1 MVVWRMF
8 LSCCDGAQ
16 CDASEIFSSR
26 SRGRL
31 RLRKM
36 GRAVHRLSPRGA
48 TAPKIPRA
56 AAISASAAA
65 AISSYSTSFLSA
77 ASDLNLALVI
87 LNVDRPQRD
96 LLGGCDITTGA
107 TARFSHLW
115 RQSSLRLCADGAA
128 NRLHDSLGDAARAE
142 MLPDL
147 ITGDL
152 DSLRGDVATFY
163 TDHGVPIESVPDQ
176 DSHDFEKCLQW
187 LERKQADE
195 AAASVASGAT
205 PKPPFSVVAV
215 GAFGGRL
222 DQQMANLNMAF
233 SYKSFANFYLLS
245 ESSLAF
251 VLPPGKHTIET
262 NTEAE
267 DGSCGLIPLGGRCE
281 RVVTTGLKWNLD
293 GERPLEFGSLIS
305 SSNELVEPLIT
316 VETDSPL
323 LWTTGLKDLCV
334 AACCLARLSIYLIN
348 TCGFS

>member
-1 MVVWRMF
+1 MRHHDRRDRAPRT
-8 LSCCDGAQ
+8 SGG
-16 CDASEIFSSR
+16 SR
-26 SRGRL
+26 RSGSARTAPRPAP
-31 RLRKM
+31 RQPR
-36 GRAVHRLSPRGA
+36 RRGA
-48 TAPKIPRA
+48 
-56 AAISASAAA
+56 
-65 AISSYSTSFLSA
+65 
-77 ASDLNLALVI
+77 
-87 LNVDRPQRD
+87 
-96 LLGGCDITTGA
+96 GGDV
-107 TARFSHLW
+107 
-115 RQSSLRLCADGAA
+115 
-128 NRLHDSLGDAARAE
+128 
-142 MLPDL
+142 PDL

-152 DSLRGDVATFY
+152 DSLRGDVAFY
-163 TDHGVPIESVPDQ
+163 TDRGVPIESVPDQ

-323 LWTTGLKDLCV
+323 LWTTGLKDL
-334 AACCLARLSIYLIN
+334 
-348 TCGFS
+348 